1 MTVLATKLRCPL
13 PEGMTLKDV
22 AMIGIIG
29 GIGLTVA
36 LFVCES
42 AFVDAGLIAAA
53 KMGAFGS
60 LASAVI
66 AVAISFVSSKLR
78 SQ

>member
-1 MTVLATKLRCPL
+1 MTVLATKLKCPL

-42 AFVDAGLIAAA
+42 AYVDPVLIAAA

-60 LASAVI
+60 MASAII
-66 AVAISFVSSKLR
+66 AMVISFIRSKNSR
-78 SQ
+78 Q